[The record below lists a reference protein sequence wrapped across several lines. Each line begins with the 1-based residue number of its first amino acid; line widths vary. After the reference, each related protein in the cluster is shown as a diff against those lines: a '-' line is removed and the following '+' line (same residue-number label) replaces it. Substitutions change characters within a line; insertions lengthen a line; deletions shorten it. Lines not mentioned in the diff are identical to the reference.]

1 MALDMYNKSGGVLGR
16 PVVLVDADDASNVQT
31 ALTAAKKLLQE
42 DRVDVLMGTFNG
54 DVALAV
60 SDLAKRENKLF
71 MVTGH
76 MSLN

>member
-1 MALDMYNKSGGVLGR
+1 MMSMERPWRWICITSVADLGR

-60 SDLAKRENKLF
+60 STSPSEKTN
-71 MVTGH
+71 
-76 MSLN
+76 SSW